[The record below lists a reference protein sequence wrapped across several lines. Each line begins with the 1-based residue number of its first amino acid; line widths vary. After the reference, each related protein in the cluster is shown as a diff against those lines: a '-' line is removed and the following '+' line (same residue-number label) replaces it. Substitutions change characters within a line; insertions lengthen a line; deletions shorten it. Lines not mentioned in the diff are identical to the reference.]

1 MAELI
6 FFIKDRPLSGDPIR
20 DAGIYRC
27 GDVVIAR
34 DDGWSWGRIELID
47 PQWRII
53 RLPNVPLA
61 LASTL
66 EAPEP
71 VTDPRAPNRTLHQR
85 WHKLLFDSL
94 FVSDEHK
101 QFLEDD
107 TRQTPVLTLEH
118 VDADLFRQCFEKKT
132 PVPDPSV
139 VI

>member
-27 GDVVIAR
+27 GDVVIAK
-34 DDGWSWGRIELID
+34 DDESPWGKMELTM
-47 PQWRII
+47 PHWRII

-61 LASTL
+61 LASIL

-85 WHKLLFDSL
+85 WHRLLFEVL
-94 FVSDEHK
+94 FVGDEHK

-107 TRQTPVLTLEH
+107 TRQIPILTLEH
-118 VDADLFRQCFEKKT
+118 VDVDLFRRCFEKKT
-132 PVPDPSV
+132 SVPDPSV